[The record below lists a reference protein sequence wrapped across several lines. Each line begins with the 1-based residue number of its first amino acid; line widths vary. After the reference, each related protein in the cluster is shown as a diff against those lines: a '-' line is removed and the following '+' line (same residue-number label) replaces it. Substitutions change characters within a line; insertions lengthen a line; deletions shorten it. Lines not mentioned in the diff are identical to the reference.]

1 MARSFSS
8 GNYLTNAT
16 GLTFPLTM
24 SAWCYPTS
32 FTGKVCPVSVNL
44 DSTTFHILI
53 FDATGHVQAESNAG
67 STVAAATTA
76 GAASINAWCHAAG
89 TFASATS
96 RAAFLNGGSK
106 ATNVTS
112 RSPSGLNRCQIGVLS
127 NTFNPFTGSVAEV
140 AIWSAVLS
148 DGEIATLA
156 TGVPAWQ
163 VRAASLWGYWPVL
176 GLSSTEPD
184 YSGAGRAMTLVGT
197 PALADGP
204 PVGLW
209 MLPVRGSVNVV
220 AAVVGMAP
228 SRRSLQHM
236 LVR

>member
-1 MARSFSS
+1 
-8 GNYLTNAT
+8 
-16 GLTFPLTM
+16 M
-24 SAWCYPTS
+24 SAWCYPTA
-32 FTGKVCPVSVNL
+32 FTGKVCPVSVSFS
-44 DSTTFHILI
+44 STVFHILI

-67 STVAAATTA
+67 STVVAATTVA
-76 GAASINAWCHAAG
+76 AASTNAWCHAAA

-106 ATNVTS
+106 ATNATS
-112 RSPSGLNRCQIGVLS
+112 RAPSGINRCQIGILS
-127 NTFNPFTGSVAEV
+127 NTFNTFTGNVGEV

-163 VRAASLWGYWPVL
+163 VRSASLWGYWLV
-176 GLSSTEPD
+176 GLASPEPD

-197 PALADGP
+197 PTLADGP

-209 MLPVRGSVNVV
+209 MPPVRGPVNVV
-220 AAVVGMAP
+220 AAAVGRAP
-228 SRRSLQHM
+228 TRRSFQHM